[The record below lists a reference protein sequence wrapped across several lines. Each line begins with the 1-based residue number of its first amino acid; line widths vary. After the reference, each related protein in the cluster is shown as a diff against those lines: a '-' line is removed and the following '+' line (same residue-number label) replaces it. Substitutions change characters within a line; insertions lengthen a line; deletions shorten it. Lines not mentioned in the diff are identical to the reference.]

1 MVLLKEGVAMRAKV
15 IAAAVVVVIVVAVA
29 VAMMIVVVDIACLSS
44 Q

>member
-15 IAAAVVVVIVVAVA
+15 IAAAVVVVMIVVV
-29 VAMMIVVVDIACLSS
+29 VIVVMMVVVDIACLSS